1 MRRLRVVWKRIA
13 PIAVPA
19 LVLLALVL
27 VMFWR
32 LWTPLEGERRS
43 FAYDAQWEYWGDLQF
58 QVDALGDGQ
67 LPMWNPY
74 DRLGYPFHADPQTGT
89 LYPPQWGLW
98 AIATVIGGVPFWLI
112 AMKLVLHLWW
122 AGLGAYLV
130 CARRKLPP
138 AACYLAGILILTSY
152 PVLHNAGSALNWSF
166 AWTPWLLLALDA
178 WAERPTA
185 HRAGLLAFTAAMGV
199 LAGGLAGIWYGLLL
213 AIPWGAIELS
223 RHRGAAVRAGHG
235 PAYTRE
241 VLRSLAIAAGLFAA
255 LVIAQLSAT
264 SALVPDTVR
273 ARRGVEFIGTTVF
286 DAVDVVGFFVP
297 RMQGENTYL
306 GLAPILWVGALLIVR
321 PTGRNLIIGAVFVLG
336 ALCAMGDRGPVLS
349 ALASI
354 VPPFGMFRRAHR
366 YLYVGVVPMAIL
378 AAEGM
383 AFLASVTDE
392 RTRRALRRGLVI
404 AAGVA
409 LGACVVGF
417 AARAR
422 SPWAPDQVRDAF
434 GYGVASAVIAGGL
447 SWWLLRGGSEWRRVA
462 LGVAVAAVG
471 LELWVYRAKDIEAAM
486 TAVPVARHDDVVRV
500 PDLPLAH
507 RIYDRG
513 WVGFRPGTRLR
524 VRDVGG
530 YEGDPLALSRFE
542 TVRQA
547 IVEAPRRMAQ
557 VGVAYYFESNEAALR
572 VSAEDQKTMAR
583 AGNGRW
589 TVKDPAPAVAWY
601 DTAVVVEDPA
611 AAWRAVSTAPPGAKA
626 ALEAGTLDADQLA
639 RAARVDGAIPMVPG
653 ALEALEP
660 DALRATIDAPGD
672 GLVVI
677 NELYYG
683 RGWAAEVDGHAA
695 PIVPAQGYARGVF
708 VGAGHH
714 VIELRYG
721 DGRYLLLV
729 LLSPLALLA
738 IALLCWFGWRRERG
752 EPGDL
757 GAAEKT
763 PTWNDDDPRTTLDPA
778 AARGTS

>member
-1 MRRLRVVWKRIA
+1 
-13 PIAVPA
+13 
-19 LVLLALVL
+19 
-27 VMFWR
+27 
-32 LWTPLEGERRS
+32 
-43 FAYDAQWEYWGDLQF
+43 
-58 QVDALGDGQ
+58 
-67 LPMWNPY
+67 
-74 DRLGYPFHADPQTGT
+74 
-89 LYPPQWGLW
+89 
-98 AIATVIGGVPFWLI
+98 
-112 AMKLVLHLWW
+112 
-122 AGLGAYLV
+122 
-130 CARRKLPP
+130 
-138 AACYLAGILILTSY
+138 
-152 PVLHNAGSALNWSF
+152 
-166 AWTPWLLLALDA
+166 
-178 WAERPTA
+178 
-185 HRAGLLAFTAAMGV
+185 
-199 LAGGLAGIWYGLLL
+199 
-213 AIPWGAIELS
+213 
-223 RHRGAAVRAGHG
+223 
-235 PAYTRE
+235 
-241 VLRSLAIAAGLFAA
+241 
-255 LVIAQLSAT
+255 
-264 SALVPDTVR
+264 
-273 ARRGVEFIGTTVF
+273 
-286 DAVDVVGFFVP
+286 
-297 RMQGENTYL
+297 
-306 GLAPILWVGALLIVR
+306 
-321 PTGRNLIIGAVFVLG
+321 
-336 ALCAMGDRGPVLS
+336 
-349 ALASI
+349 
-354 VPPFGMFRRAHR
+354 
-366 YLYVGVVPMAIL
+366 
-378 AAEGM
+378 
-383 AFLASVTDE
+383 
-392 RTRRALRRGLVI
+392 
-404 AAGVA
+404 
-409 LGACVVGF
+409 
-417 AARAR
+417 
-422 SPWAPDQVRDAF
+422 
-434 GYGVASAVIAGGL
+434 
-447 SWWLLRGGSEWRRVA
+447 
-462 LGVAVAAVG
+462 
-471 LELWVYRAKDIEAAM
+471 M

-729 LLSPLALLA
+729 LLSPFALLA

>member
-1 MRRLRVVWKRIA
+1 VRRLRVVWKRIA

-43 FAYDAQWEYWGDLQF
+43 FGYDAQWEYWGDVQF
-58 QVDALGDGQ
+58 QVDSIGQ
-67 LPMWNPY
+67 GHLPMWNPY

-98 AIATVIGGVPFWLI
+98 AIAAVIGSVPWWLV
-112 AMKLVLHLWW
+112 AVKLVLHLWW

-130 CARRKLPP
+130 CMRRKLPP

-178 WAERPTA
+178 WTERPTA
-185 HRAGLLAFTAAMGV
+185 HRGGLVALTAAMGV

-213 AIPWGAIELS
+213 AIPWGLIELQ
-223 RHRGAAVRAGHG
+223 RHRTAAHRAGHG
-235 PAYTRE
+235 KAYDRE
-241 VLRSLAIAAGLFAA
+241 LLRSIAVAAGLFAM
-255 LVIAQLSAT
+255 LVIAQLLAT
-264 SALVPDTVR
+264 KALLPDTVR
-273 ARRGVEFIGTTVF
+273 DRRGVEFIGTTVF

-321 PTGRNLIIGAVFVLG
+321 PTGRNLIIGSVFILG

-383 AFLASVTDE
+383 AFLAAVTDE
-392 RTRRALRRGLVI
+392 RTRRVLRRGLTI

-409 LGACVVGF
+409 LAACVVGF

-422 SPWAPDQVRDAF
+422 TPWAPDQVRDAF
-434 GYGVASAVIAGGL
+434 GFGVASAVIAGGL
-447 SWWLLRGGSEWRRVA
+447 SWWLLRGGAEWRRIA
-462 LGVAVAAVG
+462 LGVATAAIG
-471 LELWVYRAKDIEAAM
+471 LELWVCRAKDIEAAL
-486 TAVPVARHDDVVRV
+486 TAVPVAHHDEVVRV
-500 PDLPLAH
+500 PDLPLEH

-513 WVGFRPGTRLR
+513 WLGFRPGTRLAL
-524 VRDVGG
+524 RDLGG

-542 TVRQA
+542 MVRQS
-547 IVEAPRRMAQ
+547 VNEAPRRMAEL
-557 VGVAYYFESNEAALR
+557 GIAYYFESTEAALR
-572 VSAEDQKTMAR
+572 IATEDAQVLTR

-589 TVKDPAPAVAWY
+589 TVKAPAPSVSWY
-601 DTAVVVEDPA
+601 DTAEIAADSG
-611 AAWRAVSTAPPGAKA
+611 AAWRAATAAPPGSKA
-626 ALEAGTLDADQLA
+626 VLEAGTLDADQVA
-639 RAARVDGAIPMVPG
+639 RAARVDAAATPVVAGR
-653 ALEALEP
+653 LEAL
-660 DALRATIDAPGD
+660 DADSLRATIDAPGD

-677 NELYYG
+677 NELYYA
-683 RGWAAEVDGHAA
+683 RGWTAQIDGNDA

-708 VGAGHH
+708 VGVGHH
-714 VIELRYG
+714 VIALRYA
-721 DGRYLLLV
+721 DGTYLLLV
-729 LLSPLALLA
+729 LLQPLALL
-738 IALLCWFGWRRERG
+738 IIGLLSWRGWRREHG
-752 EPGDL
+752 AATDL
-757 GAAEKT
+757 GPAEKT
-763 PTWNDDDPRTTLDPA
+763 PTWNDDDPRTAVDVA
-778 AARGTS
+778 VRGTS